1 MLLSFFSLSRLKR
14 KKFALHGK
22 ILFKNIMLYNFLSRM
37 KKDVRKIMPS
47 TMIENVKFEII
58 SPPTL
63 KFTKTAFKE
72 NVDLKF

>member
-1 MLLSFFSLSRLKR
+1 
-14 KKFALHGK
+14 
-22 ILFKNIMLYNFLSRM
+22 M
-37 KKDVRKIMPS
+37 KKDVRKIMPL

-63 KFTKTAFKE
+63 KFTKTAFKK